1 LDFRVSNPRKK
12 VHVPV
17 MKIRTAV
24 PDDLA
29 VIADYN
35 IKLALE
41 SEGLKLDPPTVTAGV
56 EALLRDQSK
65 GIYFVAEIAGAVV
78 GQLLITYEWS
88 DWRNANIWW
97 LQSVYVAQEFRGG
110 GVFQALFR
118 HVETIARDSGDVW
131 SLRLYMEKHNE
142 RARRAYQKLGMKEM
156 AYEVL
161 EYCVRKPSA

>member
-1 LDFRVSNPRKK
+1 
-12 VHVPV
+12 
-17 MKIRTAV
+17 MKIRTAAA
-24 PDDLA
+24 DDIA

-41 SEGLKLDPPTVTAGV
+41 SEGLTLDSATVIAGV
-56 EALLRDQSK
+56 EALIGDASK
-65 GIYFVAEIAGAVV
+65 GIYFVAEAARGVV
-78 GQLLITYEWS
+78 IGQLLITYEWS

-97 LQSVYVAQEFRGG
+97 IQSVYVAPEFRGS

-118 HVETIARDSGDVW
+118 HIEKIARDSCEVW

-156 AYEVL
+156 CYDVL
-161 EYCVRKPSA
+161 EYCVRKPGGHD

>member
-1 LDFRVSNPRKK
+1 
-12 VHVPV
+12 

-24 PDDLA
+24 PGDAA
-29 VIADYN
+29 VISDFN

-41 SEGLKLDPPTVTAGV
+41 SERLELDPQTVAAGV
-56 EALLRDQSK
+56 AALIADRSK
-65 GIYFVAEIAGAVV
+65 GIYFVAEAAAGEIA

-97 LQSVYVAQEFRGG
+97 IQSVYVKPEFRGG

-118 HVETIARDSGDVW
+118 HVEKIARESGEVW

-142 RARRAYQKLGMKEM
+142 RARRAYQKLGMKDM

-161 EYCVRKPSA
+161 EYCVLKPSANAGD